1 MSAPIPRLRN
11 SQERLTIQI
20 ELQNNYIFS
29 LINYFMMLKPE
40 YKYNWDMMQQRY
52 SSHGDYAK
60 FHNISKFS
68 EFQEFHNYMI
78 TNNIFNF
85 VEAEWLE
92 DAIHEILVD

>member
-1 MSAPIPRLRN
+1 MSAPIARLRN

-20 ELQNNYIFS
+20 ELQNTYIFT
-29 LINYFMMLKPE
+29 LINYFMMLKPV

-52 SSHGDYAK
+52 SSYGDYAK

-78 TNNIFNF
+78 TNNIFDF